1 MACQSQSRGLAVGLV
16 LAVLAG
22 ALCLSQVS
30 AEEQSDQVVAGRLAE
45 FLRSARTVISQY
57 QELIND
63 PAKGDKGLTG
73 ERVLA
78 EATVIYQKQTGEDP
92 AAVDPASKEGR
103 LLRAQMDAIKDVMA
117 ENQSAINAPDVG
129 FKGFIPAIFARLVNE
144 KFQEKAGGQAA
155 DQGDRPGRPRPQP
168 QGAPRRLGE
177 GGADG
182 QVRQARLA
190 EGAGVQRDCRRRR
203 AAGVPP
209 DRAGILQGRP
219 ASPAMA
225 QPKGEMDIT
234 GYPKEG
240 GKEGDLGAAISVT
253 LFQ

>member
-1 MACQSQSRGLAVGLV
+1 MACQSQSRGFAVGLV

-30 AEEQSDQVVAGRLAE
+30 AEEQSDQVVAARLAE

-92 AAVDPASKEGR
+92 AAVDPASQEGR

-144 KFQEKAGGQAA
+144 KFQEKAGGQALIKVTA
-155 DQGDRPGRPRPQP
+155 PEDLVRNRKARPDDWEKAVLTDKFAKPDWPKGQGFS
-168 QGAPRRLGE
+168 E
-177 GGADG
+177 TVDG
-182 QVRQARLA
+182 
-190 EGAGVQRDCRRRR
+190 RR
-203 AAGVPP
+203 AAGFPP
-209 DRAGILQGRP
+209 DRAGILQGVLPRLP
-219 ASPAMA
+219 WLSPRARWTSPAI
-225 QPKGEMDIT
+225 PRK
-234 GYPKEG
+234 
-240 GKEGDLGAAISVT
+240 AARRATSAPRSA
-253 LFQ
+253 